1 MLDPG
6 RRVPKTVGQKRA
18 WTSLT
23 VLHQAFFICPRLASA
38 PQSDHDAPLL
48 RIGSIGP
55 GMSVEYYLRAT
66 SREGP
71 NPHNLLELVKAP
83 RMQAPLAGVG
93 GLD

>member
-1 MLDPG
+1 MLSLSSSASLGADPESHVG
-6 RRVPKTVGQKRA
+6 KNRVQLSAR
-18 WTSLT
+18 
-23 VLHQAFFICPRLASA
+23 CASA
-38 PQSDHDAPLL
+38 PQSEHDAPLL

>member
-1 MLDPG
+1 
-6 RRVPKTVGQKRA
+6 
-18 WTSLT
+18 
-23 VLHQAFFICPRLASA
+23 
-38 PQSDHDAPLL
+38 
-48 RIGSIGP
+48 
-55 GMSVEYYLRAT
+55 MSVEYYLRAT